1 VAGRRLWAR
10 QPQWATP
17 EIFSSVQRFQC
28 CVSNACRCNVDIDAS
43 LYHCIGMRTTLTIDN
58 EVYRKIRIMS
68 QSSGK
73 RLGEVVSELLRQRL
87 DGSPPSPGDGL
98 DDGFDFITFASS
110 GKTIRS
116 AEVERILE
124 EEI

>member
-1 VAGRRLWAR
+1 
-10 QPQWATP
+10 
-17 EIFSSVQRFQC
+17 
-28 CVSNACRCNVDIDAS
+28 
-43 LYHCIGMRTTLTIDN
+43 MRTTLTIDN